1 MTDLADLTIAQAS
14 IGLRAQEFSAVDLL
28 DAVERRAAITEAHL
42 HAYLTLDREG
52 SRAAAEA
59 ADTALAAGDPRPLLG
74 IPIAL
79 KDNMVTKGVETT
91 ASSQILAGWKPP
103 YDGTAV
109 RRLKEAG
116 AVIVGKTNLDEFAMG
131 SSTENS
137 AYGPTRNPWN
147 TDTVPGG
154 SSGGS
159 AAAVAVGSAFG
170 AFGSDTGGSIRQ
182 PAALTGIVGAK
193 PTYGLVSRYG
203 LIAFASSLDQ
213 IGPLARTVPDAAVL
227 LEAVAG
233 WDRMDAT
240 SYHGDVPAI
249 SRSLDTGV
257 HGVRIGVVTELS
269 GEAFDPQVTAA
280 TNATID
286 RLSDAGADVVE
297 ISLPAI
303 EYALSAYYL
312 IAPAEC
318 SANLARF
325 DGVRYGLRVDGATAE
340 EMMARTRAE
349 GFGPE
354 VTRRILLGTYALS
367 AGYYDAFYGQ
377 AQRSGPSSGTSSRRP
392 TGRSTCSSHRRVRRP
407 PSRSVRRPRIRSR
420 CTSRT
425 SAPSPPISQA
435 IQRSR
440 CQSASTM
447 PASRLDS
454 RSWHPHSGKKSCS
467 GLPPKLSAS
476 SISPRDRSSR
486 PRRWW
491 RHDGLGSRHRSRDP
505 CGAPDELE
513 DVLRMS
519 SRLR

>member
-1 MTDLADLTIAQAS
+1 MSDLADLTIAQAS
-14 IGLRAQEFSAVDLL
+14 AGLRARHFSAVDLL
-28 DAVERRAAITEAHL
+28 DAVETRAAITEAHL

-52 SRAAAEA
+52 SRDAAEA
-59 ADTALAAGDPRPLLG
+59 ADTALADGDPRPLVG

-116 AVIVGKTNLDEFAMG
+116 AVIIGKTNLDEFAMG

-137 AYGPTRNPWN
+137 AYGPSRNPWN

-159 AAAVAVGSAFG
+159 AAAVAVGSALG

-182 PAALTGIVGAK
+182 PASFTGTVGAK

-213 IGPLARTVPDAAVL
+213 IGPLARTVPDAAML

-257 HGVRIGVVTELS
+257 AGLRIGVVTELS
-269 GEAFDPQVTAA
+269 GDAFDPQVTAA
-280 TNATID
+280 TRATVD
-286 RLSDAGADVVE
+286 RLSDAGAEVVE

-325 DGVRYGLRVDGATAE
+325 EGVRYGLRVDGSTTE

-377 AQRSGPSSGTSSRRP
+377 AQRVRTLIRNEFAAAYGQVDVLVSPTSPTTAFEIGEKTEDPLTMYFADICTIATNLAGDPAISVPVGLDSGGLPIGFQIMAP
-392 TGRSTCSSHRRVRRP
+392 ALGEEVMFQVAAEVERV
-407 PSRSVRRPRIRSR
+407 VNFTARPRLA
-420 CTSRT
+420 TSKVVT
-425 SAPSPPISQA
+425 P
-435 IQRSR
+435 
-440 CQSASTM
+440 
-447 PASRLDS
+447 
-454 RSWHPHSGKKSCS
+454 
-467 GLPPKLSAS
+467 
-476 SISPRDRSSR
+476 
-486 PRRWW
+486 
-491 RHDGLGSRHRSRDP
+491 
-505 CGAPDELE
+505 
-513 DVLRMS
+513 
-519 SRLR
+519 

>member
-14 IGLRAQEFSAVDLL
+14 AGLRAQEFSAIDLL

-42 HAYLTLDREG
+42 HAYLTLDRKG
-52 SRAAAEA
+52 ARAAAEG
-59 ADTALAAGDPRPLLG
+59 ADAALAGGDQRPLLG

-116 AVIVGKTNLDEFAMG
+116 AVIVGKTNLDEFAIG

-147 TDTVPGG
+147 TDKVPGG

-159 AAAVAVGSAFG
+159 AATVAVGSALG

-182 PAALTGIVGAK
+182 PASLTGTVGAK

-203 LIAFASSLDQ
+203 LIAFASSLNQ
-213 IGPLARTVPDAAVL
+213 IGPLARTVPDAAML
-227 LEAVAG
+227 LEAVVG

-240 SYHGDVPAI
+240 SYRGDVPAI
-249 SRSLDTGV
+249 SRCLDTGV
-257 HGVRIGVVTELS
+257 DGLRIGVITELT
-269 GEAFDPQVTAA
+269 GDAFDPQVTAA
-280 TNATID
+280 TNATIA

-325 DGVRYGLRVDGATAE
+325 DGVRYGLRVDGSTTE

-377 AQRSGPSSGTSSRRP
+377 AQRVRTLIRNDFAAAYGQVDVLVSPTSP
-392 TGRSTCSSHRRVRRP
+392 TTAFEIGAKTEDPLTMYFADICTIATNLAGDPAISVPVGLDDVGLPIGFQVMAPALGEEVMFRVAAEIERL
-407 PSRSVRRPRIRSR
+407 VDFTARPRLA
-420 CTSRT
+420 TSKVV
-425 SAPSPPISQA
+425 AP
-435 IQRSR
+435 
-440 CQSASTM
+440 
-447 PASRLDS
+447 
-454 RSWHPHSGKKSCS
+454 
-467 GLPPKLSAS
+467 
-476 SISPRDRSSR
+476 
-486 PRRWW
+486 
-491 RHDGLGSRHRSRDP
+491 
-505 CGAPDELE
+505 
-513 DVLRMS
+513 
-519 SRLR
+519 

>member
-1 MTDLADLTIAQAS
+1 VTDLADLTIAQAS
-14 IGLRAQEFSAVDLL
+14 AGLRTQDFSAVDLL
-28 DAVERRAAITEAHL
+28 DAVETRAAFTETHL

-52 SRAAAEA
+52 SRGAAEA

-79 KDNMVTKGVETT
+79 KDNMVTKGIETT
-91 ASSQILAGWKPP
+91 ASSQILAGWNPP

-109 RRLKEAG
+109 CRLKDAG

-137 AYGPTRNPWN
+137 AYGPSRNPWN
-147 TDTVPGG
+147 TNTVPGG

-159 AAAVAVGSAFG
+159 AAAVAVGSALG

-182 PAALTGIVGAK
+182 PASLTGTVGAK

-213 IGPLARTVPDAAVL
+213 IGPLARSVPDAATL

-257 HGVRIGVVTELS
+257 AGLRIGVITELT
-269 GEAFDPQVTAA
+269 GDAFDPQVTAA
-280 TNATID
+280 MNATID
-286 RLSDAGADVVE
+286 RLSDAGAEVVE
-297 ISLPAI
+297 MSLPAI

-325 DGVRYGLRVDGATAE
+325 EGVRYGLRIDGSTTE

-354 VTRRILLGTYALS
+354 VIRRILLGTYALS

-377 AQRSGPSSGTSSRRP
+377 AQRVRTLIRNDFERAYGQVDVLVSPTSP
-392 TGRSTCSSHRRVRRP
+392 TTAFEIGAKTEDPLTMYFADICTIATNLAGDP
-407 PSRSVRRPRIRSR
+407 AISVPVGLDDGGLPIGFQVMAPALGEEVMFQVAAEIERLVEFTARPRLA
-420 CTSRT
+420 TSKVVT
-425 SAPSPPISQA
+425 P
-435 IQRSR
+435 
-440 CQSASTM
+440 
-447 PASRLDS
+447 
-454 RSWHPHSGKKSCS
+454 
-467 GLPPKLSAS
+467 
-476 SISPRDRSSR
+476 
-486 PRRWW
+486 
-491 RHDGLGSRHRSRDP
+491 
-505 CGAPDELE
+505 
-513 DVLRMS
+513 
-519 SRLR
+519 

>member
-1 MTDLADLTIAQAS
+1 MTDLADLTIAHATA
-14 IGLRAQEFSAVDLL
+14 GLRAGEFTAIDLL
-28 DAVERRAAITEAHL
+28 DAVERRAAVTEAQL

-52 SRAAAEA
+52 ARSAARAADKAI
-59 ADTALAAGDPRPLLG
+59 TSGDPRPLLG
-74 IPIAL
+74 IPIAV

-91 ASSQILAGWKPP
+91 AGSQILSGWTPP
-103 YDGTAV
+103 YSGTAV
-109 RRLKEAG
+109 LRLEEAG

-159 AAAVAVGSAFG
+159 AAVVAVGSALG

-182 PAALTGIVGAK
+182 PASLTGTVGAK

-213 IGPLARTVPDAAVL
+213 IGPIARTVPDAATL

-233 WDRMDAT
+233 WDPLDAT

-249 SRSLDTGV
+249 SRSLETGV
-257 HGVRIGVVTELS
+257 AGIRVGVVTELT
-269 GEAFDPQVTAA
+269 GEGIEPEVLAA
-280 TNATID
+280 TTATVD
-286 RLSDAGADVVE
+286 RLADAGAEIVE
-297 ISLPAI
+297 LSLPAI

-325 DGVRYGLRVDGATAE
+325 DGVRYGLRVDGSTTE

-377 AQRSGPSSGTSSRRP
+377 AQRVRTLLRRDFAGAYEQVDVLVSPTSP
-392 TGRSTCSSHRRVRRP
+392 TTAFEIGSKTTDPLTMYLADICTIATNLAGDP
-407 PSRSVRRPRIRSR
+407 GISVPVG
-420 CTSRT
+420 
-425 SAPSPPISQA
+425 
-435 IQRSR
+435 
-440 CQSASTM
+440 
-447 PASRLDS
+447 LDAE
-454 RSWHPHSGKKSCS
+454 
-467 GLPPKLSAS
+467 GLPIGFQIMAPALGEEVMFRVAAEVERLAVFTARPKLATSKVV
-476 SISPRDRSSR
+476 
-486 PRRWW
+486 
-491 RHDGLGSRHRSRDP
+491 
-505 CGAPDELE
+505 AP
-513 DVLRMS
+513 
-519 SRLR
+519 